1 MPSVC
6 ALRRICLPLQGR
18 LYGQLPHGKAPL
30 QGELAAKPTEGCIAG
45 SRRGYPV
52 KFGSTL
58 PCIRRGRCWHRPANP
73 AMPQCPRRRAKSP
86 ALHCGRDRAATDERP
101 LSVKHAGGPMRSSA
115 PAQRRAAACHPR
127 RCCMPA
133 LHCRAGVHARRKGLR
148 RPGRILAGQGAAP
161 LRRLRRHLPLQG
173 RLYGQLPHG
182 KAPLQGELAAKPPE
196 GCIAGSRR
204 GYPVKFGSTL
214 PCIRRGR
221 CLHRPGNLPY
231 RKPQAAG
238 EIARPTLWPGPGG
251 DR

>member
-1 MPSVC
+1 M
-6 ALRRICLPLQGR
+6 
-18 LYGQLPHGKAPL
+18 
-30 QGELAAKPTEGCIAG
+30 LASSRKPCHT
-45 SRRGYPV
+45 
-52 KFGSTL
+52 
-58 PCIRRGRCWHRPANP
+58 AN
-73 AMPQCPRRRAKSP
+73 PRRRAKSP
-86 ALHCGRDRAATDERP
+86 ALHCGRDRAATDERL

-133 LHCRAGVHARRKGLR
+133 LPCRAGVHARRKGLR

-161 LRRLRRHLPLQG
+161 PRLRPAAHPPPLAGEATPAGKVCAGPEGYWQGRAPHPPVCALRRIHLPLQG

-221 CLHRPGNLPY
+221 CLHRPANPAI
-231 RKPQAAG
+231 PQ
-238 EIARPTLWPGPGG
+238 TPGG
-251 DR
+251 GRNRPPYIVAGIGRRQMNACCPSSTPAG